1 MSDSPSS
8 SKFGLGILFGTVIG
22 GLVAFFLSPNS
33 GPENQKL
40 IAKKIKEL
48 EKILEEGNLE
58 GKVKEIFG
66 EATDEATGIYKK
78 AKKNFI
84 KELAEVKGTI
94 ENLDREKVTEVANG
108 TVEILKKEVKHEGKE
123 MEKLKAE
130 LAKEW
135 KKLGLKAKAKS

>member
-1 MSDSPSS
+1 MSDTQSS
-8 SKFGLGILFGTVIG
+8 SKFGLGLMFGALVG
-22 GLVAFFLSPNS
+22 GFAAFFLSPNS

-40 IAKKIKEL
+40 VAKKIKEL
-48 EKILEEGNLE
+48 EKILAEGNLE
-58 GKVKEIFG
+58 AKVKEIFG
-66 EATDEATGIYKK
+66 EATEEATKVYKK

-135 KKLGLKAKAKS
+135 KKLSPKPKTKN